1 MRRVIIA
8 TPSYDGKLESKHV
21 ISLID
26 TILLCKNHGIQ
37 VEYLNLNYVSLTQ
50 VARNSLLEKVYN
62 EKPES
67 VVWIDSDI
75 AWNPNDFLYL
85 INSDKD
91 IIGGSYP
98 RKVLEEKFVVK
109 CFEPLDQQS
118 DLIKVAAL
126 GFGFIK
132 TSYNVIKDLWDSS
145 EEYLDESIVHRNV
158 FEVVVR
164 DGQLWSE
171 DTEACRKML
180 KLGYDI
186 YLDKRIN
193 CTHIG
198 SKEYDGNFRE
208 WINNLKI

>member
-21 ISLID
+21 MSLID
-26 TILLCKNHGIQ
+26 SIMLCKNYGIQ

-91 IIGGSYP
+91 VIGASYR
-98 RKVLEEKFVVK
+98 RKIEEEKYVIK
-109 CFEPLDQQS
+109 AFEPLDQEN
-118 DLIKVAAL
+118 DLIKVAGL

-132 TSYNVIKDLWDSS
+132 MSYRVIEDLWNSN
-145 EEYLDESIVHRNV
+145 EEYFDETFYHKNV
-158 FEVVVR
+158 FEVVIR
-164 DGQLWSE
+164 DKELWSE
-171 DTEACRKML
+171 DAEACRKIL
-180 KLGYDI
+180 NLGYDI

-198 SKEYDGNFRE
+198 SKDYNGNFRE